1 MEEEFRQ
8 DRREKDKTI
17 TALSK
22 EIQALKVTLIGID
35 GQNGM
40 RSQINGLSS
49 DIKEIKKSFEKYFK
63 DIEDLRHLESKN
75 DLIFATKAELRNS
88 EDAVIQKIQCLDDTL
103 ERDRKERENDR
114 DAQQKYLRSL
124 NMSKGLFLLSI
135 VSLVS
140 SVAMG
145 IFL

>member
-49 DIKEIKKSFEKYFK
+49 DIKEIKQSFEKYFK

-75 DLIFATKAELRNS
+75 DLVFATKAELRDS
-88 EDAVIQKIQCLDDTL
+88 EDTIIQKIQNLNTTL
-103 ERDRKERENDR
+103 EGDRKERDR
-114 DAQQKYLRSL
+114 DRDTQEKYLRSL

-135 VSLVS
+135 ISLVS